1 MGPISSHTGDG
12 WRGNDR
18 SCRKYPTP
26 SFKSFLQTLGSV
38 FLSFEIEKVVKVA
51 SIREE
56 FFGCYRF
63 SLVVWVVGR
72 LLVNQ

>member
-26 SFKSFLQTLGSV
+26 SFKPFFANSGKR
-38 FLSFEIEKVVKVA
+38 FLSFVAEKVVKVA

-56 FFGCYRF
+56 FFDCYRF

>member
-26 SFKSFLQTLGSV
+26 SFKPFLQTLGSV
-38 FLSFEIEKVVKVA
+38 FLSFVTEKVVKVA

-56 FFGCYRF
+56 VSDCYRF
-63 SLVVWVVGR
+63 FLVVRVVGR

>member
-1 MGPISSHTGDG
+1 MTDLA
-12 WRGNDR
+12 GNTQR
-18 SCRKYPTP
+18 LLSNLFCKLWEA
-26 SFKSFLQTLGSV
+26 F

-56 FFGCYRF
+56 FFECYGF